1 LPRLDD
7 RYLLSNNVIFML
19 KMQSLFFFISVDNP
33 AHSDFT
39 KLRNMLISTHM
50 HDLKEVTEDVHY
62 ENFRTQLISKIS
74 QQAFKDRGYRLRNI
88 VIQFFIDL

>member
-1 LPRLDD
+1 MLISCINMG
-7 RYLLSNNVIFML
+7 YLHIYVIL
-19 KMQSLFFFISVDNP
+19 LVDNP

-39 KLRNMLISTHM
+39 KLRNMIISTHM

-74 QQAFKDRGYRLRNI
+74 QQALKDRG
-88 VIQFFIDL
+88 

>member
-1 LPRLDD
+1 MRIIMFIKHNVCL
-7 RYLLSNNVIFML
+7 YVIF
-19 KMQSLFFFISVDNP
+19 SVDNP

-50 HDLKEVTEDVHY
+50 PDLKEVTEDVHY

-74 QQAFKDRGYRLRNI
+74 QQAFKDRG
-88 VIQFFIDL
+88 

>member
-1 LPRLDD
+1 MDANIYTHAIIIKLNLRLN
-7 RYLLSNNVIFML
+7 YIL
-19 KMQSLFFFISVDNP
+19 SVDNP

-74 QQAFKDRGYRLRNI
+74 QQALKDRG
-88 VIQFFIDL
+88 